1 MQDKSFYLNILQ
13 LVDYSCKKGA
23 WVGKDLSFVSVV
35 REETV
40 KRLQESEVVEQKKDK
55 DKKDV
60 E

>member
-1 MQDKSFYLNILQ
+1 MQLI
-13 LVDYSCKKGA
+13 DYSCKNGA
-23 WVGKDLSFVSVV
+23 WVGKDLSFVSAV

-40 KRLQESEVVEQKKDK
+40 KRLQESEVVKQKKDN

>member
-13 LVDYSCKKGA
+13 LIDYSCKKGI
-23 WVGKDLSFVSVV
+23 WVGEDLSFVSAV

-40 KRLQESEVVEQKKDK
+40 KRFQESEIVEQKKDK

>member
-13 LVDYSCKKGA
+13 LIDYSCKNGA
-23 WVGKDLSFVSVV
+23 CVGKDLSFVSAV

-40 KRLQESEVVEQKKDK
+40 KILQESEVVKQKKDK

>member
-1 MQDKSFYLNILQ
+1 MQNKSFYLNILQ
-13 LVDYSCKKGA
+13 LIDYSCKNGA
-23 WVGKDLSFVSVV
+23 WVGKDLAFGSAV

-40 KRLQESEVVEQKKDK
+40 KRLQESEFVKQKKDK